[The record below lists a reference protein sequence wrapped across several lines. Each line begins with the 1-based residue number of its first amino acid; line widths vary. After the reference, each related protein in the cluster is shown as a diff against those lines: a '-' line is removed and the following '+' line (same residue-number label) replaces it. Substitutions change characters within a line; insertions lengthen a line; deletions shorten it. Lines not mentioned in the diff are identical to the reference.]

1 MKLFRFYNGHR
12 PWHHLGGISLLLA
25 ACFLLVLPQPALHA
39 QETPQPVKD
48 AVSIPDESLRT
59 VLEKALG
66 KAVGVPITAAEMKTL
81 TRLNA
86 KQGSIADAQGGLAA
100 AGGGLATTGASS
112 EISDLTGLETAVNLI
127 TIDLRNNDVSDLSP
141 LANLPNLEWLY
152 LESNAVS
159 DLSALKNLTTLKGL
173 YLESNAVSDLSV
185 LANLTTL
192 EGLHLYDNQISDIS
206 ALASLTSLLELDLG
220 DNQISDISAL
230 AGLTSLEGLFLYDN
244 QISDISALAG
254 LTNLEDLYLQKNEIS
269 DFSPIEGLVGQ
280 LTLYEKE
287 PQYLH
292 IPDAAL
298 QAGIAKALSKNAGDR
313 ITTAEMKTLTRLEIT
328 RSPTGESASI
338 TDLTGL
344 EVAVNLTVLTLD
356 WNQISNIS
364 ALASLTNLTDLDL
377 SRNAVSD
384 LSGLSGL
391 TNLEDLDLYDN
402 QVSDLSGLS
411 GLTNLEDL
419 YLNSNAVS
427 DLSGLS
433 NLTNLE
439 ALTLNDNQVSD
450 LSGLSK
456 LTNLQLLSLN
466 SNQVSDLSA
475 LANLTNLDTLE
486 LKSNQVS
493 DISSLSGLTNLT
505 HLHLKGN
512 QISDISALASLTNLQ
527 NLDLSENQIADFSPI
542 ELFVNG
548 LVTFRKDGQTFPPV
562 DIPDA
567 PLRSAI
573 EKALSKNAGD
583 TINAVEMAKLTSL
596 NAANSGIVDLTGLE
610 KAVNLTALNLHSN
623 QIVDVSPLANLT
635 KLTSLV
641 IHLNHIADFSPITD
655 LLSTLGPASTHLP
668 QAFLEVPDPQLYQ
681 LLCDL
686 VDLPGFGCQID
697 RGAVAN
703 LTSLDASNRG
713 IIDLTGLEAA
723 AKLETLNLSGNQ
735 IKDVSPLAGLTNLEN
750 LDLSGNRITDFSAIA
765 GLVDGLTTYN
775 IAGQVK
781 PFSLPDANLRSAVE
795 AALGK
800 SAGDTITEADMARL
814 QSFGVQNAQISDLTG
829 LEAATNLVWLFLD
842 GNSITDLSPLSGL
855 SNLSLLSLT
864 QNDISDV
871 SPLSEVTS
879 LRYLLLDKNRITD
892 FSPIEDIVGNLLY
905 YSNANQKD
913 GAAGAPQTDGFSKI
927 LLPAELLEMLDAELA
942 AELEALFRPERTA
955 LLANYPNPFNPETWI
970 PYELANAAEVSV
982 SIYST
987 QGHLVRQLE
996 LGHQD
1001 AGIYR
1006 SRSRAV
1012 YWDGRNAFGERVAS
1026 GIYFYVLMAGDFAAT
1041 RKMLILK

>member
-1 MKLFRFYNGHR
+1 MKHKHNGHQ
-12 PWHHLGGISLLLA
+12 PWHYFAGISLLLA
-25 ACFLLVLPQPALHA
+25 ACFLLVLPQPVLHA
-39 QETPQPVKD
+39 QEQEAPQQPVED
-48 AVSIPDESLRT
+48 AVSITDAALRT
-59 VLEKALG
+59 AIEKALG
-66 KAVGVPITAAEMKTL
+66 KNAGDTITEADMKTL
-81 TRLNA
+81 TLLNA
-86 KQGSIADAQGGLAA
+86 RR
-100 AGGGLATTGASS
+100 AG
-112 EISDLTGLETAVNLI
+112 IVDLTGLQTAGNL
-127 TIDLRNNDVSDLSP
+127 
-141 LANLPNLEWLY
+141 AYLY
-152 LESNAVS
+152 LGRNEVV
-159 DLSALKNLTTLKGL
+159 DISA
-173 YLESNAVSDLSV
+173 
-185 LANLTTL
+185 LANLTKLTDL
-192 EGLHLYDNQISDIS
+192 DIADNQISDIS
-206 ALASLTSLLELDLG
+206 VLANLTNLTSLTLSENQVSDISVLANLTNLESLG
-220 DNQISDISAL
+220 LAENQISDISV
-230 AGLTSLEGLFLYDN
+230 
-244 QISDISALAG
+244 
-254 LTNLEDLYLQKNEIS
+254 
-269 DFSPIEGLVGQ
+269 LV
-280 LTLYEKE
+280 
-287 PQYLH
+287 
-292 IPDAAL
+292 
-298 QAGIAKALSKNAGDR
+298 
-313 ITTAEMKTLTRLEIT
+313 
-328 RSPTGESASI
+328 
-338 TDLTGL
+338 
-344 EVAVNLTVLTLD
+344 
-356 WNQISNIS
+356 
-364 ALASLTNLTDLDL
+364 
-377 SRNAVSD
+377 
-384 LSGLSGL
+384 
-391 TNLEDLDLYDN
+391 
-402 QVSDLSGLS
+402 
-411 GLTNLEDL
+411 
-419 YLNSNAVS
+419 
-427 DLSGLS
+427 

-439 ALTLNDNQVSD
+439 RLYLGD
-450 LSGLSK
+450 
-456 LTNLQLLSLN
+456 
-466 SNQVSDLSA
+466 
-475 LANLTNLDTLE
+475 
-486 LKSNQVS
+486 NQVS
-493 DISSLSGLTNLT
+493 DISSLSNLT
-505 HLHLKGN
+505 KLDLLYLDRN
-512 QISDISALASLTNLQ
+512 QISDISVLTNLT
-527 NLDLSENQIADFSPI
+527 NLESLGLAGNEIKDISPLAGLTKLQVLYINHNYIFDFSPI
-542 ELFVNG
+542 AAFV
-548 LVTFRKDGQTFPPV
+548 GQLILYEKGSQVSAPV

-567 PLRSAI
+567 NLRSAI
-573 EKALSKNAGD
+573 ETALSTSTGA
-583 TINAVEMAKLTSL
+583 TIRETDMAKLTSL
-596 NAANSGIVDLTGLE
+596 DASNSGITDITGLE
-610 KAVNLTALNLHSN
+610 TAINLTSLLLYSN

-635 KLTSLV
+635 KLTSLI
-641 IHLNHIADFSPITD
+641 IHDNHIADFSPITD
-655 LLSTLGPASTHLP
+655 LLSTLGTSSRYLP

-681 LLCDL
+681 VLCDL

-703 LTSLDASNRG
+703 LTALDASNRG

-913 GAAGAPQTDGFSKI
+913 GAAGAPQTADGFSKM
-927 LLPAELLEMLDAELA
+927 LLPAELLEMLDAEFA
-942 AELEALFRPERTA
+942 AEIEALFRPERTA

-987 QGHLVRQLE
+987 QGHLIRQLD

-1006 SRSRAV
+1006 SRSRAA
-1012 YWDGRNAFGERVAS
+1012 YWDGRNNVGERVAS